1 MNGKTTHDEVS
12 HAVDFS
18 TGALGKP
25 REEKSAASKQQGALF
40 TDSIEK
46 EDLTHEEQRMLRM
59 VKNISR
65 DFFAA
70 NIYDGLKANLVHG
83 RLGLE
88 KIDTASLPKNEKL
101 VESQMSVGKV
111 AA

>member
-12 HAVDFS
+12 NAVDFS

-25 REEKSAASKQQGALF
+25 RDTTASKPQGALF

-46 EDLTHEEQRMLRM
+46 EELTHEEQRMLRM

-88 KIDTASLPKNEKL
+88 KIDTAGLPKNEKL
-101 VESQMSVGKV
+101 AEPQMSVEQV

>member
-12 HAVDFS
+12 HAVEFS

-25 REEKSAASKQQGALF
+25 REEAVVAPKLPGALF
-40 TDSIEK
+40 TDSIDK
-46 EDLTHEEQRMLRM
+46 EELTHEEQRMLRM

-83 RLGLE
+83 ELGLE
-88 KIDTASLPKNEKL
+88 KIDTTGLPKNEKL
-101 VESQMSVGKV
+101 AESRMTVGKI